1 MGLMKTKAF
10 TLIELLVSVSIIAL
24 ILPALFAIFFTM
36 MRQQVVLMAYRDMIR
51 QGDSIASNMKNII
64 HTRALR
70 VTDTTDPG
78 TALDICPVITSPTP
92 TGFPSL
98 ILLDTDDSPITFFQE
113 GVAPNRVASSSA
125 SKTYYLS
132 TSGVIVNN
140 LTFTCY
146 RVRDDTPP
154 VVQVSYTVNKSALY
168 RDIALPYV
176 FTVRTRIN

>member
-1 MGLMKTKAF
+1 MNNKSF

-51 QGDSIASNMKNII
+51 QGDNISNNMKNII

-70 VTDTTDPG
+70 VTDSTDPG
-78 TALDICPVITSPTP
+78 TAIDICPVVTSPTP

-98 ILLDTDDSPITFFQE
+98 IMLDTEDNAIQFFQE
-113 GVAPNRVASSSA
+113 GVSPNRIASSSA

-132 TSGVIVNN
+132 TAGVLVND
-140 LTFTCY
+140 LSFTCY
-146 RVRDDTPP
+146 RIRDNTAP

-168 RDIALPYV
+168 RDVALPYT
-176 FTVRTRIN
+176 FTVRTRSN